1 MTSKKI
7 LTREEF
13 RDSFIKP
20 LEDRFGYK
28 VYWNSKTLKEIKLES
43 TTARG
48 MSYTSSDGFPIVMK
62 YTKDNLDM
70 LNTLV
75 HEYGH
80 SCLHNI
86 NEPGYKLSDNMQ
98 EFEAES
104 LAIRVFEML
113 KIKYLGGDYADVHYL
128 KCSTSEIFDCKKKNR
143 GALIESLAKEISNVL
158 CSKVNLINQLNDCSK
173 SRKEEAYKY
182 KITCPFC
189 NDVWKHK
196 RATKAIKN
204 NAKGFYCPNCG
215 EDKTLDKLVV
225 EKI

>member
-75 HEYGH
+75 H
-80 SCLHNI
+80 
-86 NEPGYKLSDNMQ
+86 
-98 EFEAES
+98 A
-104 LAIRVFEML
+104 
-113 KIKYLGGDYADVHYL
+113 
-128 KCSTSEIFDCKKKNR
+128 
-143 GALIESLAKEISNVL
+143 
-158 CSKVNLINQLNDCSK
+158 
-173 SRKEEAYKY
+173 
-182 KITCPFC
+182 
-189 NDVWKHK
+189 
-196 RATKAIKN
+196 
-204 NAKGFYCPNCG
+204 
-215 EDKTLDKLVV
+215 
-225 EKI
+225 